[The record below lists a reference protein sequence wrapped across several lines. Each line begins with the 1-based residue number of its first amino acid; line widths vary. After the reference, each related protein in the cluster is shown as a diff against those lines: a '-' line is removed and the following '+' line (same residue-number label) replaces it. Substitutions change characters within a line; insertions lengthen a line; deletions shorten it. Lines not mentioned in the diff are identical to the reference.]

1 MSKLDGRRST
11 SEVPVKYLIL
21 VYTNPRSREIWARL
35 TDAQREQGLGG
46 HAELVAELAGAGTLV
61 TSGALDGPSTGRRV
75 SRREG
80 RPVSTDGPYAEV
92 KEQLAGFYLIEAA
105 DLDEAM
111 EWAAKVPEAEHVD
124 VEVRPVLDH
133 IPDGPRM

>member
-1 MSKLDGRRST
+1 
-11 SEVPVKYLIL
+11 VKYLIL
-21 VYTNPRSREIWARL
+21 VYTNAQSREVWARL

-46 HAELVAELAGAGTLV
+46 HAELVAQLEAAGALL
-61 TSGALDGPSTGRRV
+61 TSGALDGPSTGKRV
-75 SRREG
+75 SRRDG

-92 KEQLAGFYLIEAA
+92 KEQLAGFYLIDVA
-105 DLDEAM
+105 DLAEAV

-124 VEVRPVLDH
+124 VEVRPLLDH

>member
-1 MSKLDGRRST
+1 MKF
-11 SEVPVKYLIL
+11 LIL
-21 VYTNPRSREIWARL
+21 VYTNPQSREVWARL
-35 TDAQREQGLGG
+35 TDAQRAEGLGG
-46 HAELVAELAGAGTLV
+46 HAELVAELAAAGALV

-75 SRREG
+75 SRRDG

-105 DLDEAM
+105 GLDEAVG
-111 EWAAKVPEAEHVD
+111 WAAKVPEAAHVD